1 MLHVLFKI
9 NTECK
14 SWIMRINTD
23 QLSLVVPHIG
33 PVLGQTL
40 DLCITLTYLMFG
52 VNVVLMVL
60 LMTLLV
66 DHIAIS

>member
-14 SWIMRINTD
+14 SWINTD

-66 DHIAIS
+66 VHIAIS

>member
-1 MLHVLFKI
+1 
-9 NTECK
+9 
-14 SWIMRINTD
+14 MRINTD

-66 DHIAIS
+66 VHKQYLRLDN